1 MPVESK
7 KVPRNALCLTIGAL
21 QLAAQEGEADAA
33 PRAKVSMR
41 ARSGQALHHWYW
53 GQLVHDM
60 AGFTPAADRI
70 PIDYCHFDTEV
81 LGYLD
86 SFDAKP
92 EGLDVAGEVIS
103 FDGKDRSAEVIHKQ
117 KAGIPYQA
125 SIYFV
130 PEAIEEVLAGG
141 SAEVNGFT
149 IQGPATIVRKWSCRG
164 VAICPYGYDPDTETK
179 FAARLGGEVDV
190 LVSRKE
196 DSAMSVDNTNPAPAN
211 RDQLTAELKKYTDR
225 FGAENGV
232 KWFTDGKS
240 YEQALELHVGVQAE
254 QLAAKEKELGETQ
267 QKLGAINRGEESGAT
282 FADGEKTKK
291 SLAAMV
297 KIK

>member
-7 KVPRNALCLTIGAL
+7 KVPRAALCFSIGAL

-60 AGFTPAADRI
+60 AGFTPASERI

-92 EGLDVAGEVIS
+92 EGLDVSGEVIS
-103 FDGKDRSAEVIHKQ
+103 FKAEDRSAEVIHKQ

-125 SIYFV
+125 SIYFAAESV
-130 PEAIEEVLAGG
+130 EEVLAGG

-149 IQGPATIVRKWSCRG
+149 IQGPATIVRKWSLRG
-164 VAICPYGYDPDTETK
+164 VAICPYGYDPNTQTQ
-179 FAARLGGEVDV
+179 FADRLGGDVDV
-190 LVSRKE
+190 PISRKE
-196 DSAMSVDNTNPAPAN
+196 VSAMPENTNPAPAN
-211 RDQLTAELKKYTDR
+211 REQLTAELKKYTDR

-232 KWFTDGKS
+232 KWFAEGKTF
-240 YEQALELHVGVQAE
+240 EQALELHVGVQAE
-254 QLAAKEKELGETQ
+254 QLAAKEQELADAKQ
-267 QKLGAINRGEESGAT
+267 QLGAINRGEESGAT
-282 FADGEKTKK
+282 FADGDKAKK
-291 SLAAMV
+291 SLTAMV